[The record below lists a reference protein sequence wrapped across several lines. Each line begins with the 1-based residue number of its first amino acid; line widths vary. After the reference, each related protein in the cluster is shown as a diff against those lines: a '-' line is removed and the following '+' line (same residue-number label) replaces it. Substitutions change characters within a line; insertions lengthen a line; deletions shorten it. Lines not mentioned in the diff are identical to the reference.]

1 MVKLRLADQWN
12 HSKAMYVVMLPLMT
26 VLAVDLLIGNVAD
39 IYTVQVKSDAGF
51 ALFLTI
57 SLVSIAGQFY
67 FLGIVKRKMNQIDS
81 EPLRLSKVVFIIQ
94 LVLISIII
102 LIIFQIIYGSF
113 YFTSLLSISTA
124 ISYVLTITLMAILA
138 LRFLTWFKTS
148 KNLALLFYGCAAG
161 VIVLNSAFTI
171 ILFDSILMKKPP
183 VITLSSEIIF
193 DLGYEPGTFMSY
205 VITIQAYTFTAFI
218 VLTWGG
224 TIMII
229 HHNIQRV
236 GKVKFWVLV
245 LLPLIYFLSYFIT
258 LYQQIYP
265 DSTVTQ
271 AISENFAIPIL
282 LGTASVTACGILFG
296 LSFLLIA
303 RSISLTSHIREYMLI
318 TGFGFMLFFNTGS
331 ATVLQA
337 AYPPFG
343 LPNVSFVGLAAYL
356 IFFGLYHS
364 ALSIAHDVKLRQ
376 LVRDSLRKD
385 SGFLKSIGDAQM
397 LGELEGKILE
407 ITKKNSDTLEEKS
420 GEESSMSDEEIK
432 GYVHYVLEEIRTRK
446 NIATG

>member
-1 MVKLRLADQWN
+1 M
-12 HSKAMYVVMLPLMT
+12 
-26 VLAVDLLIGNVAD
+26 
-39 IYTVQVKSDAGF
+39 
-51 ALFLTI
+51 
-57 SLVSIAGQFY
+57 
-67 FLGIVKRKMNQIDS
+67 
-81 EPLRLSKVVFIIQ
+81 
-94 LVLISIII
+94 
-102 LIIFQIIYGSF
+102 
-113 YFTSLLSISTA
+113 
-124 ISYVLTITLMAILA
+124 
-138 LRFLTWFKTS
+138 
-148 KNLALLFYGCAAG
+148 
-161 VIVLNSAFTI
+161 
-171 ILFDSILMKKPP
+171 
-183 VITLSSEIIF
+183 
-193 DLGYEPGTFMSY
+193 
-205 VITIQAYTFTAFI
+205 
-218 VLTWGG
+218 
-224 TIMII
+224 
-229 HHNIQRV
+229 
-236 GKVKFWVLV
+236 KFWVLV

-432 GYVHYVLEEIRTRK
+432 SYVHYVLQEIRTRK
-446 NIATG
+446 NIPTG